1 MIKKNNAVV
10 WSLIV
15 HGVLLIVI
23 IIQVDSGAKRKTSL
37 FKHEIIKDKVVTASL
52 MITSQNESV
61 NNKNRQHKKVI
72 PLKQNNN
79 YLAHTLKHKLS
90 PIPNIDKTAIEDT
103 LSNIPAIKDQ
113 PDNDINEITQNEVFV
128 EDIVEPKN
136 KAVDA
141 IQSVSVNNDEAFTSV
156 NTVNNN
162 NTLFIS
168 KKYLKLKVSEA
179 PVYNPTNEGAGMSVM
194 NKALPQHTYKY
205 TVKTPEEKRAI
216 NVDCTSTTTKVTA
229 MVSGLLG
236 GTIKCQK
243 DHDLSLY
250 IKQKE
255 KPKFKYK
262 LDQ

>member
-37 FKHEIIKDKVVTASL
+37 FKHQITKDKVVTASL
-52 MITSQNESV
+52 IITSNNESV
-61 NNKNRQHKKVI
+61 NNKNRQHEKAI
-72 PLKQNNN
+72 PIKQNNN
-79 YLAHTLKHKLS
+79 YLKHKLS
-90 PIPNIDKTAIEDT
+90 PIPSIEKTATEDT
-103 LSNIPAIKDQ
+103 LPNILPIKDHSN
-113 PDNDINEITQNEVFV
+113 NDIDETTQNEVFV
-128 EDIVEPKN
+128 EVIVEPKN
-136 KAVDA
+136 KVVDV
-141 IQSVSVNNDEAFTSV
+141 IQSLSINNDKKFAIV
-156 NTVNNN
+156 NTVNSN
-162 NTLFIS
+162 NTLFTS

-194 NKALPQHTYKY
+194 NKALPQHAYKY

-229 MVSGLLG
+229 IVSGLLG

>member
-52 MITSQNESV
+52 IITSHNESV
-61 NNKNRQHKKVI
+61 NNKNRQHEKVI

-79 YLAHTLKHKLS
+79 YLAHYSRHKLS

-103 LSNIPAIKDQ
+103 LFNIPAIKDQ
-113 PDNDINEITQNEVFV
+113 LDNDINEITQNEVFV
-128 EDIVEPKN
+128 EDIVELKN
-136 KAVDA
+136 KVVDVT
-141 IQSVSVNNDEAFTSV
+141 QSVSVKNDETFTSV

-162 NTLFIS
+162 MLFNS